1 MPLQIERM
9 SLDEIKTYP
18 NNAKIH
24 TAEQIE
30 QIKESI
36 RSFGFNDPIAIW
48 HNEIVEGHGRFIAAQ
63 ELGFKE
69 IDVIRLDELSDEQ
82 RRAYM
87 LVHNKLTMNTG
98 FDMEL
103 LEFELENIDMDMEQF
118 GFDEIDPFAED
129 DKYTEKTD
137 IPQYEPTGEEWE
149 LSDLYNDQKTRELLK
164 EIEKADIDEE
174 TREFLIKAA
183 YRHTVFNYK
192 RIADFYANAS
202 KEVQTLM
209 ENSALVIIDYDDAIK
224 NGYTTLNMVAGEYIA
239 NET

>member
-118 GFDEIDPFAED
+118 GFDDSDVDWESVGELSED
-129 DKYTEKTD
+129 SYEEPEKTMLQCPNCHHID
-137 IPQYEPTGEEWE
+137 
-149 LSDLYNDQKTRELLK
+149 SAVHFKK
-164 EIEKADIDEE
+164 IE
-174 TREFLIKAA
+174 
-183 YRHTVFNYK
+183 
-192 RIADFYANAS
+192 
-202 KEVQTLM
+202 
-209 ENSALVIIDYDDAIK
+209 
-224 NGYTTLNMVAGEYIA
+224 
-239 NET
+239 

>member
-36 RSFGFNDPIAIW
+36 RSFGFNDPIAVW

-103 LEFELENIDMDMEQF
+103 LEFELENIDMDMAQF
-118 GFDEIDPFAED
+118 GFDEDDFGLADDKEVIED
-129 DKYTEKTD
+129 DVPEDVETRCKT
-137 IPQYEPTGEEWE
+137 G
-149 LSDLYNDQKTRELLK
+149 DLWQLGNHRLICGDSTDVAVIDRLMDGV
-164 EIEKADIDEE
+164 KADCVFTDPPYNMSDNLSGFISDEMKKKPE
-174 TREFLIKAA
+174 MFIRQLS
-183 YRHTVFNYK
+183 R
-192 RIADFYANAS
+192 
-202 KEVQTLM
+202 
-209 ENSALVIIDYDDAIK
+209 
-224 NGYTTLNMVAGEYIA
+224 
-239 NET
+239 